1 MRSTADLSDT
11 DYRALAG
18 FRKQLRAFVAFS
30 EDAARKVGL
39 EPRQHQLLL
48 ALRGIDDEP
57 SVGALAEHM
66 ALKHHTVVE
75 LLDRLESGGLIKRER
90 AADDRRRA
98 RIALT
103 PRGRDLLRKLS
114 RAHLDELRDRAP
126 ALVSSLTLVL
136 RASRRA

>member
-48 ALRGIDDEP
+48 ALRGLDDEP
-57 SVGALAEHM
+57 SVGALAQHM

-75 LLDRLESGGLIKRER
+75 LLDRLEVAGLIKRER

-98 RIALT
+98 QIAIT
-103 PRGRDLLRKLS
+103 ERGRDLLRKLS
-114 RAHLDELRDRAP
+114 RAHLDELRERAP